1 MTMGPWGE
9 RSSTPAQETRGGN
22 RVDWAQAVPGE
33 ALPEL
38 APDAYPE
45 PDSQKITESTEPVQ
59 MELPLDYGSEDEA

>member
-1 MTMGPWGE
+1 MMGPWSG
-9 RSSTPAQETRGGN
+9 RSATPAQETRGGN

-45 PDSQKITESTEPVQ
+45 PDSTVPVQ